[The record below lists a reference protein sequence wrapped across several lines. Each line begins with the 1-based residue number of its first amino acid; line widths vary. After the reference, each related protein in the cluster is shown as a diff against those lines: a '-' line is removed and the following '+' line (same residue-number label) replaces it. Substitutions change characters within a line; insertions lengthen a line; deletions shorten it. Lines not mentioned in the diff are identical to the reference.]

1 MLMWKEEITN
11 LCEKFDGVASAA
23 ICGLESGE
31 ELIIRPDFVM
41 PSASMIKLPILLC
54 MYDSAAQ
61 GILNVSDT
69 VKLTREDLTG
79 GSGILA
85 MLQPGREYTLY
96 EYAML
101 MITLSDNTA
110 TNLLIKE
117 LGTDAINRYIRSL
130 GLTDTVL
137 ARKMM
142 DFDARRRGADN
153 FTSVRDMK
161 KLLEYIYRNE
171 DAMTEVLDILKR
183 QLCNDLIPHLIPED
197 TVIAHKTGGL
207 PDVMH
212 DAGILYGKEPVL
224 FCVFLKG
231 YQDEAAAKRLHNR
244 IGELIYQ
251 EFKAR
256 A

>member
-1 MLMWKEEITN
+1 MWKEEITN

-54 MYDSAAQ
+54 MYDCAAQ

-137 ARKMM
+137 ARKIM
-142 DFDARRRGADN
+142 DFDARRR
-153 FTSVRDMK
+153 
-161 KLLEYIYRNE
+161 
-171 DAMTEVLDILKR
+171 
-183 QLCNDLIPHLIPED
+183 
-197 TVIAHKTGGL
+197 
-207 PDVMH
+207 
-212 DAGILYGKEPVL
+212 
-224 FCVFLKG
+224 
-231 YQDEAAAKRLHNR
+231 
-244 IGELIYQ
+244 
-251 EFKAR
+251 
-256 A
+256 

>member
-1 MLMWKEEITN
+1 MWKEKITK
-11 LCEKFDGVASAA
+11 LCEKFDGVASVA

-31 ELIIRPDFVM
+31 ELILRPDFVM
-41 PSASMIKLPILLC
+41 PSASTIKLPILLC
-54 MYDSAAQ
+54 LYDSIAQ
-61 GILNVSDT
+61 GILSAADT
-69 VKLTREDLTG
+69 VELTGEDLTG
-79 GSGILA
+79 VSGILS

-96 EYAML
+96 EYALL
-101 MITLSDNTA
+101 MIVLSDNTA
-110 TNLLIKE
+110 ANVLIKE
-117 LGTDAINRYIRSL
+117 LGTDAINRYIRTL

-142 DFDARRRGADN
+142 DFEARKRGVDN

-171 DAMTEVLDILKR
+171 DTMTEVLDILKR
-183 QLCNDLIPHLIPED
+183 QMCRDLVPHLMPEG
-197 TVIAHKTGGL
+197 TVLAHKTGGL

-231 YQDEAAAKRLHNR
+231 YRDPAEAKRLHNT

-251 EFKAR
+251 EFGR
-256 A
+256 ASR